1 MLAILLYTAYNLFLQ
16 MFPDSLIEV
25 ILFQTNLYAQQS
37 QKPYIP
43 ATKQELK
50 TFLGLNILMGLK
62 RQPSYRCYWST
73 APDLNDLYISKQMT
87 VNRFGWFLTNIHC
100 NDSSLEPKR
109 GSPNF
114 DKLYKLKPVIE
125 KLRECFQ
132 KSKNVT
138 QDLTID
144 ESMVKFKGRS
154 TLKQY
159 MPQKPIKR
167 GYKIWML
174 NDKTKYT

>member
-1 MLAILLYTAYNLFLQ
+1 
-16 MFPDSLIEV
+16 
-25 ILFQTNLYAQQS
+25 
-37 QKPYIP
+37 
-43 ATKQELK
+43 
-50 TFLGLNILMGLK
+50 MGLK
-62 RQPSYRCYWST
+62 RQASYRDYWST
-73 APDLNDLYISKQMT
+73 APDLNDSYISKQMT

-114 DKLYKLKPVIE
+114 DKLYKLKLVIE
-125 KLRECFQ
+125 KLGECFQ
-132 KSKNVT
+132 KSKNLT
-138 QDLTID
+138 QDLTIY

-154 TLKQY
+154 TIKQY

-174 NDKTKYT
+174 NDKTKYTSKFQVYTGKVVGCVEKLSGERVVNDLVSWIG